1 MDHARKLHEL
11 WNELEKGDEE
21 AIHEARKLTRK
32 AQAYLRAT
40 GAPRKT
46 LKPWKRLRQTIAPF
60 RDLDVTLDHLKKL
73 LRELQA
79 DPVTLELLS
88 LHYTTQRIRM
98 WAEVELPVKPRDL
111 QEPKNASD
119 RVQETL
125 EDDWQSLRKEAR
137 KVMKSRESAA
147 WHTWRKH
154 LKRYRYTWEIEGE
167 APAELIEL
175 LKHLGHMQDM
185 EVLKEKLEDA
195 PEFLHP
201 YLPELR
207 EVMTQ
212 QHDEAQRKARE
223 LWQAWSNTHQVL
235 IES

>member
-1 MDHARKLHEL
+1 MEHASKLHDL

-32 AQAYLRAT
+32 AQAYLRAIQ
-40 GAPRKT
+40 APRKAQ
-46 LKPWKRLRQTIAPF
+46 KPWKKLRQTIAPF

-73 LRELQA
+73 LRDLQA

-88 LHYTTQRIRM
+88 LHFSTQRMRM
-98 WAEVELPVKPRDL
+98 WSEAGLPSRPRNLPEPDDL
-111 QEPKNASD
+111 SD
-119 RVQETL
+119 QVRDTL
-125 EDDWQSLRKEAR
+125 EEDWTALKKEAR
-137 KVMKSRESAA
+137 KVMKSQEAAA

-154 LKRYRYTWEIEGE
+154 LKRYRYTWEIQGE
-167 APAELIEL
+167 APAELLEL

-185 EVLKEKLEDA
+185 EVLKGKLEDA

-207 EVMTQ
+207 ELISQ
-212 QHDEAQRKARE
+212 QHDEAQKKASE
-223 LWQAWSNTHQVL
+223 LWQGWSNTHQVL